1 MMNMDEATATNIVRQ
16 MQNEYLRGEMSPQ
29 EIARLL
35 EINPNAVREWNKLLL
50 KLKIKLKTFTNM
62 AKNILHG
69 GLAKSNGC
77 RRFRPGKEKST
88 LKKQRQRLSV
98 LDEQFSRA
106 GLTVLMS
113 FNDFMDGV
121 CKTISCTQW

>member
-16 MQNEYLRGEMSPQ
+16 MQNEYLRGEMAPE
-29 EIARLL
+29 EIAQLL
-35 EINPNAVREWNKLLL
+35 EINPNAIRDWNKLLL
-50 KLKIKLKTFTNM
+50 KMKIKLKKFTNM

-69 GLAKSNGC
+69 GLAKSYGC
-77 RRFRPGKEKST
+77 RRFRPGKETST

-98 LDEQFSRA
+98 LEKQFSRA